1 MIFSRK
7 IIRTEVICNFAILL
21 VQEVVQEMLEFLE
34 HFHNLWEKYLRIFE
48 SSTVLEKYMLY
59 PLLESTLQI
68 GREQR
73 PIYIL

>member
-1 MIFSRK
+1 M
-7 IIRTEVICNFAILL
+7 L
-21 VQEVVQEMLEFLE
+21 VQEVVQEMLEFLG

-48 SSTVLEKYMLY
+48 SSTVLEEYLPY
-59 PLLESTLQI
+59 PFVASALQK